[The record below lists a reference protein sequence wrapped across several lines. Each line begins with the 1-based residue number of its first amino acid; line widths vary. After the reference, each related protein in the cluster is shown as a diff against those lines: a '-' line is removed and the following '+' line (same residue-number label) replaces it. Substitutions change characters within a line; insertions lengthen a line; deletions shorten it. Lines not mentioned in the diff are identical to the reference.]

1 VERPCGPWGRGL
13 LAGIDV
19 PILLMVV
26 DPENSARSG
35 GIGSR
40 RCDRGRPRRIR
51 GRPGAWSP
59 KDPPRPVRRSRAA
72 RSSPPGPHRGNHR
85 HRRPTGTEPGRGSQG
100 RRRHPG
106 SRRPARSRP
115 GSSILQVAWRRA
127 DQAIRLHTLRRADL
141 DGEPIKNSKI
151 KFNVHSWDLKSPAFR
166 RPLPVRRDRA
176 GADGWPGTWGGISE
190 GLGRT
195 ERVTEE
201 PLQSESYLWSGF
213 QPTAEPTAFQAV
225 VVQFSRG
232 DGYFDQLPVTA
243 RVPSRCGSTRADRC
257 RSPTGSLVMSP
268 GSDTMSRSSR
278 SVSYRYPGHT
288 FATRPGSWRVAMGIA
303 HAVGGEDG
311 PPGQE

>member
-1 VERPCGPWGRGL
+1 MPGQPDPAHKRSQQDPHLGERKRHPRRRPPPRGPRPTRGDRPRPARRPCRGRAQVERPCGPWGRGL

-19 PILLMVV
+19 PILLMIV

-213 QPTAEPTAFQAV
+213 QPTAEPTVFRRS
-225 VVQFSRG
+225 VVQSMVR
-232 DGYFDQLPVTA
+232 QRA
-243 RVPSRCGSTRADRC
+243 RNP
-257 RSPTGSLVMSP
+257 
-268 GSDTMSRSSR
+268 
-278 SVSYRYPGHT
+278 
-288 FATRPGSWRVAMGIA
+288 
-303 HAVGGEDG
+303 
-311 PPGQE
+311 